1 MLSKVLQ
8 VIEPNLI
15 DIILSISLG
24 SISVLFEPELR
35 LVWLVYVTKAMVTVD
50 EVS

>member
-1 MLSKVLQ
+1 MLAY
-8 VIEPNLI
+8 VIEGFTN
-15 DIILSISLG
+15 LG